1 MRGDELFLTTETQ
14 RRGGETELTGF
25 TELLWQGGAVHRF
38 IPPPLAGCG
47 QGLPIN
53 DWVADRLVLKL
64 AALGIQSTKPGIMT
78 TTNSKVFWLFGRSGA
93 GKTTLAQRLQQGF
106 LNRNIP
112 VLYLDGDDLRSGI
125 CADLGFS
132 SDARLENHRRIAE
145 IARLATEQ
153 GLSVV
158 VSTMAPE
165 HKDRDRVKQVLTDRL
180 VWVYIHASLNVCMH
194 RDPKGLYRRAKA
206 GSIQNLIDFPFDSPR
221 PEEREHTIDTMVLDI
236 EGCYEALAELAF
248 FQLIDYAI

>member
-1 MRGDELFLTTETQ
+1 MITT
-14 RRGGETELTGF
+14 
-25 TELLWQGGAVHRF
+25 H
-38 IPPPLAGCG
+38 
-47 QGLPIN
+47 
-53 DWVADRLVLKL
+53 
-64 AALGIQSTKPGIMT
+64 
-78 TTNSKVFWLFGRSGA
+78 SKVFWLFGRSGA
-93 GKTTLAQRLQQGF
+93 GKTTLARRLHQGF
-106 LNRNIP
+106 INRNVP

-132 SDARLENHRRIAE
+132 SEARLENHRRIAE
-145 IARLATEQ
+145 TARLAAEQ

-165 HKDRDRVKQVLTDRL
+165 HKDRDRVKQVLADRL

-194 RDPKGLYRRAKA
+194 RDPKGLYRRAQA
-206 GSIQNLIDFPFDSPR
+206 GSIQNLIDFPFDPPR

-236 EGCYEALAELAF
+236 EGGYEALAELAF